1 MEVSRPGTE
10 SELQPPYSDAG
21 SFNLL
26 HQARDRICA
35 STVTRA
41 AADRF
46 FFSPI
51 FGPNWHMEVP
61 RLGVDSEL

>member
-46 FFSPI
+46 FFFPYFWAKLAYGSSQAR
-51 FGPNWHMEVP
+51 G
-61 RLGVDSEL
+61 